1 MTDVY
6 VIRNQLGHYWG
17 KSKAW
22 VDGSEPRTVMRSPH
36 RDEATNTLVELSAK
50 DIDLRGEII
59 PVVLSDKG
67 EPQVEASE
75 IPVPL
80 TPEQIAAEEAARLAL
95 EQADDEHA
103 KAASAP
109 SEDGESADG
118 DDSPSTEIAA
128 GSA

>member
-50 DIDLRGEII
+50 DIELRGEVM
-59 PVVLSDKG
+59 PVALSDKG

-75 IPVPL
+75 VPVPL
-80 TPEQIAAEEAARLAL
+80 TPEQIAAEEAARLAR
-95 EQADDEHA
+95 EQAESDEA
-103 KAASAP
+103 EAGSSPA
-109 SEDGESADG
+109 EIVQSADS
-118 DDSPSTEIAA
+118 DEESPADVAT

>member
-1 MTDVY
+1 MKDVY

-22 VDGSEPRTVMRSPH
+22 VDGSEPRAVMRSPH

-50 DIDLRGEII
+50 DIDLRGEI
-59 PVVLSDKG
+59 VAVALSDKG
-67 EPQVEASE
+67 DPQVEASE

-80 TPEQIAAEEAARLAL
+80 TPEQIAAEEAARLAR
-95 EQADDEHA
+95 EQAETS
-103 KAASAP
+103 AAEPASSP
-109 SEDGESADG
+109 EENLESADS
-118 DDSPSTEIAA
+118 DDSPSTDVAT

>member
-59 PVVLSDKG
+59 AVALSDKG
-67 EPQVEASE
+67 DPQVEASE

-80 TPEQIAAEEAARLAL
+80 TPEQIAAEEAARLAR
-95 EQADDEHA
+95 EQAE
-103 KAASAP
+103 ASAAETASSP
-109 SEDGESADG
+109 EENLESAES
-118 DDSPSTEIAA
+118 DDSPSTDVAT

>member
-1 MTDVY
+1 MKDVY

-22 VDGSEPRTVMRSPH
+22 VDGSEPRAVMRSPH

-50 DIDLRGEII
+50 DIDLRGEI
-59 PVVLSDKG
+59 VAVALSDKG
-67 EPQVEASE
+67 DPQVEASE

-80 TPEQIAAEEAARLAL
+80 TPEQIAAEEAARLAR
-95 EQADDEHA
+95 EQAETS
-103 KAASAP
+103 AAEPASSP
-109 SEDGESADG
+109 EENLESADS
-118 DDSPSTEIAA
+118 DSPSTDVAT